1 MFQIWFA
8 NISLYAWKRR
18 DNFLILESLA
28 LSFTSN
34 LMSPPIKR
42 LPEQA
47 LTIILI
53 FVCSS
58 ASDRFLGSIYFSTSL
73 DVLSTNFCRGLLWST
88 DTQTHHTAHIH
99 KTDATLFVIYFWK
112 TTSATATKSYF
123 FVCSELGSFVVLSFN
138 LHRGFPALLRVNKY
152 LFFFKISPHSFWHPT
167 PRTCDSSCCCCCS
180 CCVTEK
186 SPANTLSN
194 G

>member
-88 DTQTHHTAHIH
+88 DTQTHHTAHLH
-99 KTDATLFVIYFWK
+99 KTDATLFVIHFCK
-112 TTSATATKSYF
+112 TTSATTTKSYF
-123 FVCSELGSFVVLSFN
+123 LFVMSQDLLLPSLLMFTE
-138 LHRGFPALLRVNKY
+138 GFQPCWRRIITFFLLQD
-152 LFFFKISPHSFWHPT
+152 ISS
-167 PRTCDSSCCCCCS
+167 
-180 CCVTEK
+180 
-186 SPANTLSN
+186 
-194 G
+194 